1 MNAELVTIGKQA
13 KQAATTLAQLP
24 TTAKNA
30 ALMAIATALEEGAAQ
45 VVAANQADLK
55 AAEGKLAAK
64 FNDRLLVNAE
74 RIDQMAAGLRQVA
87 ALPDPTAVI
96 DRGWVTPT
104 GLKIVQKRVPL
115 GVIGIIFEAR
125 PNVTVDAAGLTLKSG
140 NAVILRGGK
149 EALQTNQALVKIIRE
164 SLAKQGIDPN
174 AVQLITDPSHAL
186 AQEMMSLT
194 GYIDVLIPRG
204 SQRLIQAVV
213 QHATVP
219 VIETGAGNC
228 HLYVDASA
236 DLKMAEEIVVNAKV
250 QRPSVCNAAEKLLVH
265 RQTAARFLPRVAE
278 RLTGLGVELRGDERA
293 RSIVPTIKPASDED
307 WTTEY
312 NDLIMAV
319 KVVDNLDEAI
329 DWINRYSTH
338 HSESIITKDLVSAQA
353 FQDRVDSACVY
364 VNASTRFTD
373 GFEFGF
379 GAEIGISTQKLH
391 ARGPMGLA
399 QLTTIKY
406 QITGQGQVRE

>member
-1 MNAELVTIGKQA
+1 M
-13 KQAATTLAQLP
+13 
-24 TTAKNA
+24 
-30 ALMAIATALEEGAAQ
+30 
-45 VVAANQADLK
+45 
-55 AAEGKLAAK
+55 
-64 FNDRLLVNAE
+64 
-74 RIDQMAAGLRQVA
+74 
-87 ALPDPTAVI
+87 
-96 DRGWVTPT
+96 
-104 GLKIVQKRVPL
+104 
-115 GVIGIIFEAR
+115 
-125 PNVTVDAAGLTLKSG
+125 
-140 NAVILRGGK
+140 
-149 EALQTNQALVKIIRE
+149 
-164 SLAKQGIDPN
+164 
-174 AVQLITDPSHAL
+174 
-186 AQEMMSLT
+186 
-194 GYIDVLIPRG
+194 
-204 SQRLIQAVV
+204 V